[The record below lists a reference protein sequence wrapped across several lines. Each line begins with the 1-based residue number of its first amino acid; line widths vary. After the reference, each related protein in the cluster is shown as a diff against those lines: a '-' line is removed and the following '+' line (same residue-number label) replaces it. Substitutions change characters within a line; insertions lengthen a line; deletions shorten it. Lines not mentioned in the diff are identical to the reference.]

1 MKRSLLLPSMLVAL
15 IVLSLSISTLL
26 PYVTPMLNEVR
37 NGSGVV
43 LSLRFIP
50 STSMLSER
58 VGNVKQIY
66 VEVHI
71 ASASG
76 PMTTVYRG
84 PLATYMIGLSYS
96 TNEAFRRVVDSWCR
110 LLASRNELDSIRRT
124 EGRGIIV
131 DVYVVGSKGVLH
143 LMGGTT
149 FHPWRICRGELE
161 ILNVVLDVRS
171 AELICIPGKDR
182 KGLEPLDGSIGPI
195 DIHTEKVW
203 YLGPENLSSQ
213 VIPTI
218 VIGGRKYV
226 EMPIFVVRNELA
238 HSAVVGFSIV
248 IVNAY
253 KLRIP
258 FVVATGSSI
267 DNAYGDL
274 AEVSIELY
282 KLDASAFE
290 VYTSFY
296 EYYAAQPQQSTY
308 VYIYARPYAE
318 YWVTYVGDD
327 PLLKRLV
334 LYVNDIAIYGATILG
349 GAKVGEPPSI
359 VTQYFFNDNATE
371 EVRPYVPGTPLE
383 DGKLDPGEGVA
394 LSHIFNFFDTC
405 NAGFEISI
413 PVGPILAAVCEV
425 ATEGACT
432 PFVPVLAAIPLS
444 LELGTESESSIYING
459 GLQNCGDGSYCNYPP
474 IPNAYNTFE
483 WIHFRISKLK
493 FVKGSCIYRVPIA
506 FYVIAR

>member
-131 DVYVVGSKGVLH
+131 DVYIVGSKGILH
-143 LMGGTT
+143 LMEGTT

-171 AELICIPGKDR
+171 AELI
-182 KGLEPLDGSIGPI
+182 
-195 DIHTEKVW
+195 
-203 YLGPENLSSQ
+203 
-213 VIPTI
+213 
-218 VIGGRKYV
+218 
-226 EMPIFVVRNELA
+226 RN
-238 HSAVVGFSIV
+238 
-248 IVNAY
+248 
-253 KLRIP
+253 
-258 FVVATGSSI
+258 TG
-267 DNAYGDL
+267 
-274 AEVSIELY
+274 
-282 KLDASAFE
+282 
-290 VYTSFY
+290 
-296 EYYAAQPQQSTY
+296 
-308 VYIYARPYAE
+308 
-318 YWVTYVGDD
+318 
-327 PLLKRLV
+327 
-334 LYVNDIAIYGATILG
+334 
-349 GAKVGEPPSI
+349 
-359 VTQYFFNDNATE
+359 
-371 EVRPYVPGTPLE
+371 
-383 DGKLDPGEGVA
+383 
-394 LSHIFNFFDTC
+394 
-405 NAGFEISI
+405 
-413 PVGPILAAVCEV
+413 
-425 ATEGACT
+425 
-432 PFVPVLAAIPLS
+432 
-444 LELGTESESSIYING
+444 
-459 GLQNCGDGSYCNYPP
+459 
-474 IPNAYNTFE
+474 
-483 WIHFRISKLK
+483 
-493 FVKGSCIYRVPIA
+493 
-506 FYVIAR
+506 